1 MEARDGRLV
10 RIREAGTAR
19 RASTPSS
26 GSRHG
31 LDWFTFFVADLQTG
45 FGPFL
50 SVYLTTQKWTQ
61 VDIGVL
67 LSIGSVA
74 GLVGQIP
81 GGFVVDWARSKR
93 RAAAL
98 AVIGIGVSAF
108 LIAAFPVFAV
118 ILAAKLLHVG
128 SSAVLGPAIA
138 AITLGLVGHAAIGPR
153 LGRNARFAAVGNG
166 IAAAAMGACGYFV
179 SAQAVFYVTALLALP
194 TLIALSRIR
203 EAEVDS
209 IGADGGLDA
218 GRHDRATGIAEL
230 LGKQAL
236 LVVMGGAM
244 LFHLAN
250 AAMLPLV
257 GSTMAVRSG
266 QWATALVAA
275 SIVVPQLIVA
285 LISPRIGELAR
296 SLGRRPVFLSAF
308 AALQLRGLL
317 LAWTDDPVAIVAVQ
331 MLDGISAAGIGI
343 IVPLILADITRGTGR
358 FNLAQGIVGTGAG
371 IGAALSTTAAGY
383 LADAYG
389 VGAAF
394 LGLAALAACG
404 LLLLLAA
411 LPETEPTRMAGSE

>member
-1 MEARDGRLV
+1 V
-10 RIREAGTAR
+10 RVREAGTAR
-19 RASTPSS
+19 TAGKPSQS
-26 GSRHG
+26 SRGG
-31 LDWFTFFVADLQTG
+31 LDWFTFFVANLQTG

-50 SVYLTTQKWTQ
+50 AVYLTTQKWTQ
-61 VDIGVL
+61 IDIGL
-67 LSIGSVA
+67 ILSIGAVA
-74 GLVGQIP
+74 GLVGQVP
-81 GGFVVDWARSKR
+81 GGFLVDWARSKR

-98 AVIGIGVSAF
+98 AVVGIGASAF
-108 LIAAFPVFAV
+108 LIAALPLFAV

-153 LGRNARFAAVGNG
+153 LGRNARFAAAGNG
-166 IAAAAMGACGYFV
+166 IAAAAMGACGYLV

-203 EAEVDS
+203 ESEVDP
-209 IGADGGLDA
+209 IEADGGLDA
-218 GRHDRATGIAEL
+218 GHHNRAAGIAEL

-236 LVVMGGAM
+236 LAVMGGAM
-244 LFHLAN
+244 LFHFAN

-257 GSTMAVRSG
+257 GSAMAVRSG
-266 QWATALVAA
+266 QWATVLVAA

-285 LISPRIGELAR
+285 LISPRVGHLAQ

-317 LAWTDDPVAIVAVQ
+317 LAWTNDPVTIVAVQ
-331 MLDGISAAGIGI
+331 MLDGISAACIGI

-358 FNLAQGIVGTGAG
+358 FNLAQGTVGTGAG

-389 VGAAF
+389 TGTAF
-394 LGLAALAACG
+394 LGLAGLAACG
-404 LLLLLAA
+404 LILLLAA
-411 LPETEPTRMAGSE
+411 LPETRPEPAE